1 MSCPQPVTH
10 YVHLPLFPAQSP
22 LDDISFTIVL
32 ELNDDSQPSASE
44 GSVSKLE
51 FKSLSRIIINAIQG
65 PATMGPRS
73 EEPHYFRDFRQRR
86 NASRQGS
93 KYRDNRRKFLSGEA
107 SHKTLLKPL
116 PQIALVVQ
124 ESEVKL
130 RLSEQEQATARAKQ
144 REVEKGKARML

>member
-1 MSCPQPVTH
+1 
-10 YVHLPLFPAQSP
+10 
-22 LDDISFTIVL
+22 
-32 ELNDDSQPSASE
+32 
-44 GSVSKLE
+44 
-51 FKSLSRIIINAIQG
+51 
-65 PATMGPRS
+65 MGPRS